1 VAAKKNPRTEI
12 QIQDEFRKKR
22 RLFRLLVVGLV
33 ALMILYGR
41 LTSVEDQAATGS
53 VFTLGCVILLA
64 AAAWAVFRCPSC
76 RASLRQSHW
85 LPWRRTFYC
94 PQCGVRFTG

>member
-1 VAAKKNPRTEI
+1 MAEKKLQTET

-33 ALMILYGR
+33 GLMVLYGR
-41 LTSVEDQAATGS
+41 LASAEEQAAIGN
-53 VFTLGCVILLA
+53 VFTLGCVILLV

-76 RASLRQSHW
+76 RASLRQTRW
-85 LPWRRTFYC
+85 LPWRRSFYC
-94 PQCGVRFTG
+94 PQCGVKFTN